1 MLGVEGHDSPQREN
15 VLQYMVAMS
24 HHPAPAPP
32 RPLSSGQTRPI
43 CSLSPRFAHRGP
55 QLGTTCAPI
64 RGPHRPLTFP
74 TAIQFS
80 ANTAVLVGV
89 LRTYPAE
96 FRPSCAARSPAPAPA
111 RRRRQV
117 KEIGAARA
125 TRNSGTTRGRSLSG
139 CWPRLIRPSRP
150 GSNFPAI
157 VMRDATAPDL
167 LDEDPASSKGI
178 RASRGARLDKGICAA
193 AN

>member
-89 LRTYPAE
+89 RAPRSAPILPNFGPHAQLDLRPQLLLAA
-96 FRPSCAARSPAPAPA
+96 AARSRSRVRHGRRGTRA
-111 RRRRQV
+111 RH
-117 KEIGAARA
+117 G
-125 TRNSGTTRGRSLSG
+125 
-139 CWPRLIRPSRP
+139 
-150 GSNFPAI
+150 
-157 VMRDATAPDL
+157 
-167 LDEDPASSKGI
+167 EDP
-178 RASRGARLDKGICAA
+178 
-193 AN
+193 